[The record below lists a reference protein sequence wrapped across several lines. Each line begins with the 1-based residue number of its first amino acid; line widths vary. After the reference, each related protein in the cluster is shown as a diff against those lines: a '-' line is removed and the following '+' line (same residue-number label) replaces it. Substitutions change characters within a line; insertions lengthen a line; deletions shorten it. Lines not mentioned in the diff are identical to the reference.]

1 MKLLTALWLAM
12 WLTPVAG
19 QDSAIDRPHQV
30 MTFSYPM
37 DSSWTMPLWTSRLR
51 PEAKGAIRIARGSIA
66 IDIDIHVD
74 DLRPPQSL
82 GGNFNTYVLWLISP
96 TGELSNVGELL
107 LNGNSGM
114 LHTISNWGAFGVFVT
129 AEPDNCVTCPSGPVV
144 LANEVCVGGLPHER
158 LATIEC
164 RNASIRCRDQ

>member
-66 IDIDIHVD
+66 IDIDIT
-74 DLRPPQSL
+74 SM
-82 GGNFNTYVLWLISP
+82 TYVRLK
-96 TGELSNVGELL
+96 
-107 LNGNSGM
+107 
-114 LHTISNWGAFGVFVT
+114 
-129 AEPDNCVTCPSGPVV
+129 V
-144 LANEVCVGGLPHER
+144 LAATLILTSSGSSHL
-158 LATIEC
+158 LA
-164 RNASIRCRDQ
+164 S